1 MFSSFWEAAKQSP
14 FKGPFTK
21 AQCSNE
27 TLNHPVSGREIQA
40 AAAAPVSEDSCE
52 FGSNKYFLLCGIGGI
67 LSCGTT
73 HTFVVPLDL
82 VKCRLQVNQ
91 AKYKNLFHGFKVTV
105 NEEGARGLAK
115 GWAPTF
121 FGYSAQV
128 SVYTKII

>member
-1 MFSSFWEAAKQSP
+1 MFSSLFETARNSP
-14 FKGPFTK
+14 FRTPLKS
-21 AQCSNE
+21 AQC
-27 TLNHPVSGREIQA
+27 
-40 AAAAPVSEDSCE
+40 EDSTANNEKLVSSRTIKAADTAAGDACE
-52 FGSNKYFLLCGIGGI
+52 FGSLHYFALCGLGGI

-105 NEEGARGLAK
+105 AEEGARGLVK

-128 SVYTKII
+128 RYF